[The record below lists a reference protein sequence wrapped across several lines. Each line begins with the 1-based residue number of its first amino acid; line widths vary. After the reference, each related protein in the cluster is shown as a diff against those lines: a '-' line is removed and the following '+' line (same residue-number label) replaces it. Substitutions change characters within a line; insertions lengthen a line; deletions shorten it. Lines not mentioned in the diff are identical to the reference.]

1 MTGSKQRHGNLQDRK
16 EWLHISDY
24 KCLNK
29 LGLIEMIARSLT
41 DLGIVAIT
49 EQRHPRD
56 DNV

>member
-1 MTGSKQRHGNLQDRK
+1 MKTHRTEKNGSIYPTIDVL
-16 EWLHISDY
+16 I
-24 KCLNK
+24 K
-29 LGLIEMIARSLT
+29 LGLIEMITGSLT